1 MDSYQRPIITTV
13 SFPDDAQIIASIRV
27 KAKAS
32 SRWKL
37 DEARVYDEISFRQSI
52 VLKRIG
58 KS

>member
-37 DEARVYDEISFRQSI
+37 NEARVHDEISFKQSI